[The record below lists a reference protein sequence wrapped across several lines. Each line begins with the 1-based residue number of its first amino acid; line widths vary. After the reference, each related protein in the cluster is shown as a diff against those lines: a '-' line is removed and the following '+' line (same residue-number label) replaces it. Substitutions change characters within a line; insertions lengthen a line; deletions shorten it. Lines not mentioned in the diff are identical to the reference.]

1 MDINKKIN
9 SYVEEG
15 KPVDADFILDIYKH
29 AKNNYTEKEFKSIQK
44 DLKSL
49 VKLLKKSVNEKQ
61 PLSIKK

>member
-61 PLSIKK
+61 PLAIKK

>member
-29 AKNNYTEKEFKSIQK
+29 AKNNYNEKEFKSIQK

-49 VKLLKKSVNEKQ
+49 VKLLKKSVNEKK
-61 PLSIKK
+61 PLAIKK

>member
-1 MDINKKIN
+1 MDIHKKIN

-29 AKNNYTEKEFKSIQK
+29 AKNNYTDKEFKSIQK

-61 PLSIKK
+61 PLVVKK